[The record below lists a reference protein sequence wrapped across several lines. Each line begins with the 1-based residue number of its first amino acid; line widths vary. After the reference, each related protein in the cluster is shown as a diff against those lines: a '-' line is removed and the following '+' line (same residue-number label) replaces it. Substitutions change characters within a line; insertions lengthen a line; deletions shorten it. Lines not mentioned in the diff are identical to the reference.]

1 MGRDG
6 DKDASRDVGSSSKNA
21 ALLVTDGLLES
32 SLIGTFFI
40 PIFHQLV

>member
-21 ALLVTDGLLES
+21 TLLVTDGLLKP
-32 SLIGTFFI
+32 LLVGTFFI